1 MSGPKEYPKL
11 KRGSNAQKRIQGFK
25 EETARPGSVFDVLRA
40 PNITNW
46 AAI

>member
-25 EETARPGSVFDVLRA
+25 EETAILSLVLCL
-40 PNITNW
+40 TC
-46 AAI
+46 